1 MSANNTQIART
12 DGGELDSAIVDMALI
27 ALQARVEA
35 DATRL
40 EALESPADR
49 KRRQLARIFERMTT
63 EPNAPATTVSLP
75 AATPSIADLLA
86 QARAEVDAQ
95 KRIGE
100 R

>member
-1 MSANNTQIART
+1 MTITNTQGAQK

-40 EALESPADR
+40 AALESPADR
-49 KRRQLARIFERMTT
+49 KRRQLAGIFERMTT
-63 EPNAPATTVSLP
+63 EPNAPAALHRP
-75 AATPSIADLLA
+75 EAAPSITELLT
-86 QARAEVDAQ
+86 QARAEVDAL
-95 KRIGE
+95 KRIDE